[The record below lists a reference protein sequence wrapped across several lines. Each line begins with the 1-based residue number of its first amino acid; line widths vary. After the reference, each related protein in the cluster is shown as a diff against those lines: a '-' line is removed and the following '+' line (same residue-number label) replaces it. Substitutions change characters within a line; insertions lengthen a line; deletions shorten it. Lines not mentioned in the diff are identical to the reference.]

1 MKTKALVD
9 KLAYILPKL
18 EVEAVVDAVVVTL
31 AEVKAETL
39 GDSDRVK
46 R

>member
-9 KLAYILPKL
+9 KLGYILAKL

-31 AEVKAETL
+31 A
-39 GDSDRVK
+39 
-46 R
+46 